1 MLLFNLLKFDT
12 ELFGFGV
19 AKILAPKLDVSELQT
34 ILKELQQQDV
44 HLVYWPVS
52 QDKLSQQVAQ
62 QFKGMLCSNQI
73 TYLLNLQTLTV
84 PAIAPEVVI
93 YQEPTATVELE
104 QLAMQAG
111 MYSRF
116 KVDPK
121 FPHELFVKL
130 YRAWIANS
138 VNGTI
143 AKRVMVIR
151 YNNKVVGMITLGT
164 KNSRGDIGLLAVSS
178 EFRNQHFGTKLVHAA
193 QAYFLQNG
201 YKSAQVVTQ
210 QANVLACHLYEK
222 CGFRRE
228 KTELFYHFW
237 L

>member
-1 MLLFNLLKFDT
+1 MLPFNLLKFDT
-12 ELFGFGV
+12 TLFGFGV
-19 AKILAPKLDVSELQT
+19 AKILAPKLDTIELQT
-34 ILKELQQQDV
+34 ILKTLQQQDV
-44 HLVYWPVS
+44 RLVYWPASQVS
-52 QDKLSQQVAQ
+52 QQAAQ
-62 QFKGMLCSNQI
+62 QLKGILCSNQV
-73 TYLLNLQTLTV
+73 TYLLDLQSFAR
-84 PAIAPEVVI
+84 PIIAPEVAT
-93 YQEPTATVELE
+93 YQEPTPTIELE
-104 QLAMQAG
+104 QLAMLAG
-111 MYSRF
+111 TYSRF

-151 YNNKVVGMITLGT
+151 HNNKIVGMITLGT
-164 KNSRGDIGLLAVSS
+164 KNARGDIGLLAVNP

-193 QAYFLQNG
+193 QAYFLQSDH
-201 YKSAQVVTQ
+201 KLAQVVTQ
-210 QANVLACHLYEK
+210 QTNVLACRLYER
-222 CGFRRE
+222 CGFHQE